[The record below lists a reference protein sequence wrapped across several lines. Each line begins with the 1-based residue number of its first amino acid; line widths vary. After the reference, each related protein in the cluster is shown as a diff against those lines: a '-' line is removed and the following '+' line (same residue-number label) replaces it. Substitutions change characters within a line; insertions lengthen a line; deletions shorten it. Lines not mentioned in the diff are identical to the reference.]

1 MSVEEKV
8 FSDFILDRGNLK
20 INNNEIFAA
29 CGKCASVKLTR
40 YMLSQNVIL
49 VFFEKAFQEKLM
61 LYFAFGKKLTGKI
74 L

>member
-1 MSVEEKV
+1 
-8 FSDFILDRGNLK
+8 
-20 INNNEIFAA
+20 
-29 CGKCASVKLTR
+29 
-40 YMLSQNVIL
+40 MLSQNVIL